1 MQRLYGDGV
10 RTRGF
15 TTHSVGVIRGDCGR
29 KLRRA
34 TSLQRER
41 KLKRNPI
48 PICLASVM

>member
-41 KLKRNPI
+41 KLKNKPYI
-48 PICLASVM
+48 DPSGQ